1 MSRKITCLIILLAV
15 FVPVAA
21 AQRKADFSALEKV
34 AVEELKA
41 TNTPGAA
48 VAIVEGDKVVFAK
61 GFGLANVETGAPVT
75 PDMLFRLGSTTK
87 MMTATALV
95 SLAAEGRIKL
105 DEPVGKYVKGLS
117 PGLARLTAHQ
127 LLSHTAGLKDEAP
140 MQGPHDDSALGAR
153 VRGWTDEFIIFEPGR
168 IYSYSN
174 PGYTLAGLL
183 LEEVGGKP
191 YADMMA
197 ERVFQPLGMK
207 RSTLRPTM
215 AMTWPLAQGHGSPPG
230 QAPEII
236 RPAADYA
243 GAWPAGS
250 VYTSAEEFAR
260 FTIAFMN
267 GGRIEGQQAISPAV
281 ITRLSEP
288 YVVTYGDEDARYGYG
303 LTVTRRRGVRLL
315 GHGGSR
321 AGYGS
326 MVAMAP
332 EQRVAVII
340 LGNRSGASL
349 PKTAETALEL
359 VLPLQPV
366 SQEKP
371 KPIPMT
377 ATEMAGY
384 CGVYANAGDR
394 VEIFARD
401 GRLFAKRSDGEVEV
415 SKLGDRRFVTSR
427 GARLALVPGPSGRAE
442 YLILGG
448 RARRLVK
455 P

>member
-1 MSRKITCLIILLAV
+1 MSREITRLIILLAV
-15 FVPVAA
+15 LVPVAA
-21 AQRKADFSALEKV
+21 PQRKTDFSVLEKA

-41 TNTPGAA
+41 TNAPGAA
-48 VAIVEGDKVVFAK
+48 VAIVEGDKVIFAK
-61 GFGLANVETGAPVT
+61 GFGSANVETGAPVT

-87 MMTATALV
+87 MMTAAALV
-95 SLAAEGRIKL
+95 GLAEEGRFKL

-127 LLSHTAGLKDEAP
+127 LLSHTAGLRDEAI

-153 VRGWTDEFIIFEPGR
+153 VRGWTDDFIIFEPGR

-174 PGYTLAGLL
+174 PGYALAGLL

-191 YADMMA
+191 YADVMA

-207 RSTLRPTM
+207 RTTLRPTM

-230 QAPEII
+230 RAPEII

-243 GAWPAGS
+243 GGWPAGS
-250 VYTSAEEFAR
+250 VFTSAEEFAR
-260 FTIAFMN
+260 FAIAFMN
-267 GGRIEGQQAISPAV
+267 GGRIEGRQAISPAV
-281 ITRLSEP
+281 IAKLSEP
-288 YVVTYGDEDARYGYG
+288 NVETYGEEEARYGYG
-303 LTVTRRRGVRLL
+303 LMITRRRGVRLL
-315 GHGGSR
+315 RHGGSR

-340 LGNRSGASL
+340 LGNRTGASL

-359 VLPLQPV
+359 MLALQPV
-366 SQEKP
+366 SEEKP
-371 KPIPMT
+371 KPVPMT

-384 CGVYANAGDR
+384 CGVYASAGDR

-401 GRLFAKRSDGEVEV
+401 GRLFARRGDGEVEV

-427 GARLALVPGPSGRAE
+427 GARLALVPGSSGRAE

>member
-1 MSRKITCLIILLAV
+1 MWRKITCLIVLLAV
-15 FVPVAA
+15 FVPLAA
-21 AQRKADFSALEKV
+21 AQRKTDFSGLEKA

-48 VAIVEGDKVVFAK
+48 VAIVEGDKVIFAK
-61 GFGLANVETGAPVT
+61 GFGLANVETGTPVT

-87 MMTATALV
+87 MMTAAALV
-95 SLAAEGRIKL
+95 SLAEEGRIKL

-127 LLSHTAGLKDEAP
+127 LLSHTAGLWDEAP

-153 VRGWTDEFIIFEPGR
+153 VRGWTEDFIIFAPGR

-183 LEEVGGKP
+183 LEEAGGKP
-191 YADMMA
+191 YADVMA

-207 RSTLRPTM
+207 RTTLRPTM
-215 AMTWPLAQGHGSPPG
+215 AMTWPLAQGHESRPG
-230 QAPEII
+230 RAPEII

-250 VYTSAEEFAR
+250 VFTSAEEFAR
-260 FTIAFMN
+260 FAIAFMN
-267 GGRIEGQQAISPAV
+267 GGKIEGRQAIAPAV
-281 ITRLSEP
+281 IAKLSEP
-288 YVVTYGDEDARYGYG
+288 NVETYGEEEARYGYG
-303 LTVTRRRGVRLL
+303 LMITGRRGVRLL
-315 GHGGSR
+315 RHGGSR

-326 MVAMAP
+326 MVMMAP

-359 VLPLQPV
+359 MLPLQPV
-366 SQEKP
+366 SEEKP
-371 KPIPMT
+371 KPVPMT

-384 CGVYANAGDR
+384 CGVYANGGDR
-394 VEIFARD
+394 VEILARD
-401 GRLFAKRSDGEVEV
+401 GRLFARRDDGEVEV
-415 SKLGDRRFVTSR
+415 NKTGDGRFVTSR
-427 GARLALVPGPSGRAE
+427 GARLAFVPGSSGRAE
-442 YLILGG
+442 YLVLGG